1 MLNGLTGSASANEG
15 AKKFQLGCSEF
26 AFKLEI
32 EAQAGQGEGVGD
44 EEFGLESGRG

>member
-15 AKKFQLGCSEF
+15 SKKFQFGRSEF

-32 EAQAGQGEGVGD
+32 EAQAGQ
-44 EEFGLESGRG
+44 R